1 MATKKPSL
9 ISTSSDES
17 NNWRIE
23 QDCRTLFDAQE
34 IMDDPARL
42 KAARDYAKS
51 KVKDY
56 NTMINRIDE
65 ESLED
70 DE

>member
-1 MATKKPSL
+1 MKPKISL
-9 ISTSSDES
+9 VSSSTDES
-17 NNWRIE
+17 NTWRVE
-23 QDCRTLFDAQE
+23 QDCRILFDAEE
-34 IMDDPARL
+34 IWGNPTRL

-51 KVKDY
+51 QVKGY

-70 DE
+70 ED